1 MLKRVDLFMP
11 PISQYSVLHHFTR
24 KLAEGFNR
32 VGVNARILEAE
43 KNNPKPFLDAI
54 FSDPPDC
61 TISFNGLLPDEN
73 GNFLADMI
81 KIPHVALVVDSP
93 NQYFPLA
100 TSKYTIVA
108 SVDRFYCDFFRGLG
122 CPHVLFIPHAV
133 EAELA
138 TSPKTE
144 RVFDVVMLGSFLD
157 PEKIRQD
164 WLKVCTPPELCKIM
178 DEAAEISLMQDET
191 SYIKAFVEAIARQEG
206 KFGGLDPSTIN
217 YPLVFDQL
225 EAFIRAKERIELIK
239 SIKDAKVNLFG
250 SGAVPIT
257 QKYLRNS
264 NANVI
269 AHDGVPFEQALEIFK
284 KTKITLNS
292 APHLKDGSHERVFSA
307 LAAGSSVISSESSYL
322 REIFK
327 SKDGLIFYSFKDR
340 NKVNDEVNRLLHNEA
355 ERQKSVQSKQKT
367 VLDGHTWDHR
377 AMLLARELSP
387 ILQGVS

>member
-32 VGVNARILEAE
+32 VGVNARILEAQRD
-43 KNNPKPFLDAI
+43 NPKPFLDAL

-61 TISFNGLLPDEN
+61 TISFNGLLPDEK

-100 TSKYTIVA
+100 LSKYTIVA

-122 CPHVLFIPHAV
+122 CQHVLFIPHAV
-133 EAELA
+133 EAELI
-138 TSPKTE
+138 TNPNTE
-144 RVFDVVMLGSFLD
+144 RVFDVVMLGSFAD

-164 WLKVCTPPELCKIM
+164 WLKTCSPEVCKIM
-178 DEAAEISLMQDET
+178 DEAAEISLLQNET
-191 SYIKAFVEAIARQEG
+191 SYIKAFVEAIAKQEG
-206 KFGGLDPSTIN
+206 KFGGLNPSTIN

-225 EAFIRAKERIELIK
+225 EAFIRAKDRIELIK
-239 SIKDAKVNLFG
+239 SIKDTRVDLFG
-250 SGAVPIT
+250 SGAVQMA
-257 QKYLRNS
+257 QKYLRQS

-269 AHDGVPFEQALEIFK
+269 AHEGVPFEQALEIFK

-292 APHLKDGSHERVFSA
+292 APHLKDGSHERVFTA
-307 LAAGSSVISSESSYL
+307 LAAGSCVISSESSYL
-322 REIFK
+322 REIFP
-327 SKDGLIFYSFKDR
+327 SKEGLLFYSVKER
-340 NKVNDEVNRLLHNEA
+340 SKVNDHVNRLLANEQ
-355 ERQKSVQSKQKT
+355 ERQNSVKIKQKI
-367 VLDGHTWDHR
+367 VMDAHTWDHR
-377 AMLLARELSP
+377 ALLLSRDLAP